1 MFSAALGRTQKSE
14 IGPNMGAMNIS
25 GRNPMAPHSRAQRR
39 QKNARQATRANPNTT
54 RSVESDVIDQ
64 AEQESAEAV
73 VAAPKIDLTPRP
85 AARQSRQVRK
95 PIIRPTAEP
104 VDYTQDY
111 VVARSDLIKIAI
123 WSVLLFGGMV
133 VLKFTGLV

>member
-1 MFSAALGRTQKSE
+1 
-14 IGPNMGAMNIS
+14 
-25 GRNPMAPHSRAQRR
+25 MAPHSRAQRR

-54 RSVESDVIDQ
+54 RSVENDVIDQ
-64 AEQESAEAV
+64 AELEAAEAV
-73 VAAPKIDLTPRP
+73 VAAAPKIDLTPRP

-104 VDYTQDY
+104 IDYTQDY
-111 VVARSDLIKIAI
+111 VVARSDLIKITV

-133 VLKFTGLV
+133 ALKFTGLV